1 MQRVFKLKC
10 VPTLNFVLLIIL
22 LNHCIHDVFAESPS
36 FPRQQIIDD
45 RNDWVNVETRNFTK
59 SGDRSTD
66 ILAVDYSSNGKFLN
80 ATIWLFF
87 PFKEKPMLEDV
98 SYGMLI
104 DSDFNDKTG
113 FDGIDYKLEISWN
126 NKTQNWIKTL
136 EAWSP
141 YGEARVLNNQTIP
154 YTLFSEKGSSY
165 ILLSCDLNDIL
176 YPEKY
181 KVLFYGEI
189 KKEDNGPS
197 VTDFTRWVAIPPLEL
212 DVSTSPSS
220 VELRKGEEKTIEVKV
235 NSTHGYEPIV
245 NLSTQIQSNDIRL
258 DFEQNGTLRIPS
270 YGVANVPLTIT
281 SSDDA
286 RLGPSTLFIFAN
298 STFPPEELI
307 KANASNISSFLPPSV
322 KPENMITQSSLLV
335 TIQEQLTLPDRI
347 KEFWS
352 KVGDPLT
359 FFYGILAGISPWI
372 YTKIKERNKKE

>member
-1 MQRVFKLKC
+1 MQRVFKLRYAH
-10 VPTLNFVLLIIL
+10 LNFVVLIL
-22 LNHCIHDVFAESPS
+22 SFNLWTNGVFAQSPS

-45 RNDWVNVETRNFTK
+45 RNDWINMETRNFTK
-59 SGDRSTD
+59 GGDRSTD
-66 ILAVDYSSNGKFLN
+66 ILAVDYSSDGKFLN

-87 PFKEKPMLEDV
+87 PFKEKPILENV

-104 DSDFNDKTG
+104 NADFNDETG

-126 NKTQNWIKTL
+126 NQTQNWVRTL

-141 YGEARVLNNQTIP
+141 YGEARVLRNQTIP
-154 YTLFSEKGSSY
+154 YTHFSEKGSSY
-165 ILLSCDLNDIL
+165 VLLSCDLNDIL

-189 KKEDNGPS
+189 KKEVKGLS
-197 VTDFTRWVAIPPLEL
+197 ITDFTRWVAIPPLDL
-212 DVSTSPSS
+212 DISTSSSS

-235 NSTHGYEPIV
+235 NSTHGYEPVV
-245 NLSTQIQSNDIRL
+245 NLYTKIQSNEIRL
-258 DFEQNGTLRIPS
+258 DFKHNDTLQIPS
-270 YGVANVPLTIT
+270 YGVANIPLTIT

-286 RLGPSTLFIFAN
+286 RLGPSTFFIFAD
-298 STFPPEELI
+298 STFPSEELI
-307 KANASNISSFLPPSV
+307 RPNAPNISGFLPPSV

-335 TIQEQLTLPDRI
+335 TIQEQLTLPDQI